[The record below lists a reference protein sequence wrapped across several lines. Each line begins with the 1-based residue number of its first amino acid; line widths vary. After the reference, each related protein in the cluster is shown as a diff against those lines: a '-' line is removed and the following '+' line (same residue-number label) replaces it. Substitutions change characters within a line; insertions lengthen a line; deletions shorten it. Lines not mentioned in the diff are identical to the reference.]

1 MRCLLTGATGFVGRN
16 FLLEAVRQGRYGSLV
31 VPVRNLE
38 RFRAQCRGDG
48 FEDIPSVV
56 EPLETD
62 APRWD
67 FSAFAPFDH
76 VVHCAGILAAP
87 TREEYFRVN
96 VEGTLR
102 LLETLAGDPRVVVLS
117 SQAATGPSPEGK
129 GERVEADPPAPLTG
143 YGESKLA
150 MEGEVARRFA
160 HKSVLFL
167 RPPMVL
173 GPRDRATLPLFQLAR
188 SPLRPRVGLAP
199 KHYSFIAVDDLVR
212 AIFAALDAP
221 APWSTLG
228 SRSYFV
234 ANASTITDDELV
246 TTCGRIAGRAGV
258 SVPIP
263 TPVVVGLSKVVE
275 RIGALRDRIP
285 NLRADRV
292 RELLPDRW
300 VVSTR
305 AFEEAFRWK
314 ATTPLRKTL
323 EETEAW
329 YRKTGQ
335 LS

>member
-16 FLLEAVRQGRYGSLV
+16 FLVEAVRQGRYRTIV

-48 FEDIPSVV
+48 FEDIPISV
-56 EPLETD
+56 EPVEME
-62 APRWD
+62 APRWN
-67 FSAFAPFDH
+67 FTALAPFDH
-76 VVHCAGILAAP
+76 VVHCAGILSAP
-87 TREEYFRVN
+87 TREDYFRVN
-96 VEGTLR
+96 VEGTVR
-102 LLETLAGDPRVVVLS
+102 LVESLAGTPNIVVLS

-129 GERVEADPPAPLTG
+129 AERVESDSPGPITD
-143 YGESKLA
+143 YGASKLA

-160 HKSVLFL
+160 SKPILFL

-188 SPLRPRVGLAP
+188 SPVRPRVGITR
-199 KHYSFIAVDDLVR
+199 KRYSFIAVDDLVR
-212 AIFAALDAP
+212 AIFAALDGGER
-221 APWSTLG
+221 WG
-228 SRSYFV
+228 SLVTKSFFV
-234 ANASTITDDELV
+234 ANDAVITDDELI
-246 TTCGRIAGRAGV
+246 TTCGRIAGRGGV

-263 TPVVVGLSKVVE
+263 TPVVLGLSKVVE
-275 RIGALRDRIP
+275 RVQLLRDRIP

-292 RELLPDRW
+292 REMLPERW

-305 AFEEAFRWK
+305 AFEDAFRWK

-335 LS
+335 L